1 MIFRKNNLV
10 FHKYSKLKLICCFLV
25 YNRESLPHDY
35 LNYMGV
41 ANLESS
47 TRKRTAFVDK
57 VKSLVEKLFVYASP
71 DLAADQVRFS
81 LWLFL
86 LFRVRRKSLFSC
98 PIDIFFR
105 WENVSCTTFF
115 LPICP
120 LTKKQD
126 ASSRVEK
133 LGTPKTAKSSTK

>member
-1 MIFRKNNLV
+1 MYYTFMKFRKNNLV
-10 FHKYSKLKLICCFLV
+10 FQKYSKLKFSFCFLV

-47 TRKRTAFVDK
+47 TRKRTTFVDK

-81 LWLFL
+81 L
-86 LFRVRRKSLFSC
+86 
-98 PIDIFFR
+98 
-105 WENVSCTTFF
+105 
-115 LPICP
+115 
-120 LTKKQD
+120 
-126 ASSRVEK
+126 
-133 LGTPKTAKSSTK
+133 